1 MLPDTLDY
9 SRIDY
14 SNFMCDCDYHYGCTF
29 VQVPAKRYALFHV
42 NIPILSFNTVF
53 NISET
58 IICANSYCF
67 FQDEMHNTQHGQL
80 MVS

>member
-14 SNFMCDCDYHYGCTF
+14 SNFICDRDYHYGCTF
-29 VQVPAKRYALFHV
+29 VQVQAKRYHLFHV

-67 FQDEMHNTQHGQL
+67 FFL
-80 MVS
+80 R

>member
-14 SNFMCDCDYHYGCTF
+14 SNFICDRDYHYWCTF

-67 FQDEMHNTQHGQL
+67 FQDKMHNTQHGQL